1 MPANHVDGCW
11 RLQWGVVCNGLRYT
25 RHNEPKPCTQRKY
38 NADIERAAEMRLD
51 KFIAKSTDLTLRQA
65 CEAVQAGKVTVNAE
79 LATQGNMQVHERNDI
94 LLAGQ
99 VLTLRPFNY
108 LMLNKPAG
116 MVCSN
121 IDEFYPSLFNLLPW
135 PNTDLLH
142 VVGRLDADTTGLV
155 LITDDGRWSF
165 QITSPSSKCAKVYLV
180 DVAKPISAEQSIELT
195 SKFSAGLQLQGES
208 AITQPAKFELI
219 SSKKVRLTITE
230 GRFHQVKRMFA
241 CVGNKVRALHREQI
255 GGVALDVAPSKW
267 RSLTNAEIAVL
278 GRSEN

>member
-1 MPANHVDGCW
+1 
-11 RLQWGVVCNGLRYT
+11 
-25 RHNEPKPCTQRKY
+25 
-38 NADIERAAEMRLD
+38 MRLD

-165 QITSPSSKCAKVYLV
+165 QITSPSSKCAKVYRVCL
-180 DVAKPISAEQSIELT
+180 AKPMSEAEAIRVSELFQIGI
-195 SKFSAGLQLQGES
+195 KLQGEQAPTKPAVLVHIS
-208 AITQPAKFELI
+208 DTQVRITL
-219 SSKKVRLTITE
+219 TE

-241 CVGNKVRALHREQI
+241 HVGNKVRALHREQI
-255 GGVALDVAPSKW
+255 GDVALDIPEKQWRNLTSK
-267 RSLTNAEIAVL
+267 EVL
-278 GRSEN
+278 ALASNK

>member
-1 MPANHVDGCW
+1 M
-11 RLQWGVVCNGLRYT
+11 RYWALLLE
-25 RHNEPKPCTQRKY
+25 NVAQ
-38 NADIERAAEMRLD
+38 MRLD
-51 KFIAKSTDLTLRQA
+51 KFIAKSTALSLKEA
-65 CEAVQAGKVTVNAE
+65 GEAVQAGQVTVNAE
-79 LATQGNMQVHERNDI
+79 QATQGNMQVHERNEI

-165 QITSPSSKCAKVYLV
+165 HITSPTSVCAKVYLV
-180 DVAKPISAEQSIELT
+180 SLAKPMSEQEALRVNKMFQIGIMM
-195 SKFSAGLQLQGES
+195 AGEK
-208 AITQPAKFELI
+208 TPTMPAALERI
-219 SSKKVRLTITE
+219 DEIQVRLTIIE

-241 CVGNKVRALHREQI
+241 HVGNKVKALHREQI
-255 GGVALDVAPSKW
+255 GDIALDLPEKQWRHLTPQEVVALASKK
-267 RSLTNAEIAVL
+267 
-278 GRSEN
+278 